1 MALNWIGIILNFVCG
16 TMVKNGIAAKP
27 SFMMLFG
34 RSPYLI
40 TVNRQITIDVQ

>member
-16 TMVKNGIAAKP
+16 TMVKNGIVAKP
-27 SFMMLFG
+27 NFMMAFG

-40 TVNRQITIDVQ
+40 MANGQITIDGQ